1 MRDDQE
7 YWDALSGRIVETIRD
22 RRQASW
28 LRIAIWAPPLATAA
42 VLTLILAS
50 GRAPATAT
58 NRAPSIAAMLTAQRQ
73 APSIVTMMG
82 GQP

>member
-7 YWDALSGRIVETIRD
+7 YWDALSTRIVETIRD

-42 VLTLILAS
+42 VLTLLLAS
-50 GRAPATAT
+50 GPVPVSAA
-58 NRAPSIAAMLTAQRQ
+58 NRAPSIAAMLTAQGR
-73 APSIVTMMG
+73 APSIVSMMG
-82 GQP
+82 QP